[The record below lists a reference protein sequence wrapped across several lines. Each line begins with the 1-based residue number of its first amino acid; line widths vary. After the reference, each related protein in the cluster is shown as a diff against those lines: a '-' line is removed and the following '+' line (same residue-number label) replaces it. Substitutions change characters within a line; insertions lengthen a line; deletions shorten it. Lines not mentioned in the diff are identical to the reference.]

1 MKLFYP
7 YVLVFSLLFIVIIN
21 GQTHKDFSNI
31 LQRNVTNGLVN
42 YKALKQD
49 QKFET
54 YLNKLSSTDPSQL
67 TEKDELAFWIN
78 AYNAFILKIIID
90 NYPLKSINDIKFGEK
105 SVWDENFISINK
117 KKHSLNDI
125 EHKILRKMNE
135 PRIHFVIVCA
145 SMSCPALRN
154 EAYEADKIDQQL
166 QEQTIEFLR
175 DKDKNEFDL
184 KNKTAIISRIFDWFG
199 EDFGESDKEVIKYI
213 STFLA
218 EDVREDIN
226 KNLNSW
232 SISYQEYDWNLN
244 EIK

>member
-1 MKLFYP
+1 
-7 YVLVFSLLFIVIIN
+7 
-21 GQTHKDFSNI
+21 
-31 LQRNVTNGLVN
+31 
-42 YKALKQD
+42 
-49 QKFET
+49 
-54 YLNKLSSTDPSQL
+54 
-67 TEKDELAFWIN
+67 
-78 AYNAFILKIIID
+78 
-90 NYPLKSINDIKFGEK
+90 
-105 SVWDENFISINK
+105 
-117 KKHSLNDI
+117 
-125 EHKILRKMNE
+125 MNE